1 MTFLVNL
8 KMTNVSH
15 EKTVKI
21 LRDPRLGY
29 DPVINFMMLLYC
41 SSKQYQ

>member
-8 KMTNVSH
+8 KMTNASH

-21 LRDPRLGY
+21 LWDSRLDY
-29 DPVINFMMLLYC
+29 DPIASYKFYDVIILFE
-41 SSKQYQ
+41 